1 MARKI
6 VTKKT
11 KSKTESTPE
20 IINVPNKK
28 INLFKSK
35 SVILTVVTIL
45 IILGILVVY
54 KNFMIAAIVNG
65 KIISRMTVVRELE
78 KQGGKKVLDTIVTK
92 TLIVQEAQKRK
103 LSVDQKEINDE
114 MKKIESNITSQG
126 LTLDQ
131 ALQQQGM
138 TKNGLIEEIKLQI
151 LIRKMVNKIVVTEK
165 EIDDYIASQKTQ
177 STGSTAPEITRDQAS
192 QTIQQQKLQ
201 QEIQKFIEELNTK
214 AKISYIFKY

>member
-201 QEIQKFIEELNTK
+201 QEIQKFIEELN
-214 AKISYIFKY
+214 